1 MTPDSQPPAKSSNGM
16 MNLLSVLAQSTN
28 KWVQLGTLVLIALS
42 GFGNWVATW
51 NSADR
56 NKAEIE
62 ISRRVAWEGEQRI
75 KAEVIRQVQDM
86 HDWMEQ
92 AQTSFRQGNADS
104 AENRRML
111 VKLTQDVDELERKL
125 NATKTP

>member
-1 MTPDSQPPAKSSNGM
+1 MVSNSQPPAKSSNGM

-28 KWVQLGTLVLIALS
+28 KWVQFGTLALIALS
-42 GFGNWVATW
+42 GLSNWVATW

-75 KAEVIRQVQDM
+75 KAEVVRQVQEM
-86 HDWMEQ
+86 HDWVAQ
-92 AQTSFRQGNADS
+92 ARNAFSQGNADS

-111 VKLTQDVDELERKL
+111 VKLTQDIDDIERKL
-125 NATKTP
+125 KIHE

>member
-1 MTPDSQPPAKSSNGM
+1 MPEAKSPNGLVTVLSKLAESSNR
-16 MNLLSVLAQSTN
+16 
-28 KWVQLGTLVLIALS
+28 WVQLGTLGLIGLS
-42 GFGNWVATW
+42 GIGNWVATW

-75 KAEVIRQVQDM
+75 KAEVIRQVQEM

-92 AQTSFRQGNADS
+92 ARASFSQGNADS

-125 NATKTP
+125 NATKAP

>member
-28 KWVQLGTLVLIALS
+28 KWVQLGTLGLIGFS
-42 GFGNWVATW
+42 GLGNWIATW

-75 KAEVIRQVQDM
+75 RAEVVRQVQEM
-86 HDWMEQ
+86 HDWVAQ
-92 AQTSFRQGNADS
+92 ARNSFSQGNADS
-104 AENRRML
+104 AENRKML
-111 VKLTQDVDELERKL
+111 VKLTQDVDDIERKL
-125 NATKTP
+125 KIHD

>member
-1 MTPDSQPPAKSSNGM
+1 MVSDSQPPAKSSNGM

-28 KWVQLGTLVLIALS
+28 KWVQLGTLGLIGLS
-42 GFGNWVATW
+42 GLGNWVATW

-75 KAEVIRQVQDM
+75 KAEVVRQVQEV
-86 HDWMEQ
+86 HDWV
-92 AQTSFRQGNADS
+92 AQSRTAFSQGNVDS
-104 AENRRML
+104 AENRKML
-111 VKLTQDVDELERKL
+111 TKLIQDVDDIERKL
-125 NATKTP
+125 KIHE

>member
-16 MNLLSVLAQSTN
+16 MNLLSTLAQSTN
-28 KWVQLGTLVLIALS
+28 KWVQLGTLGLIAFS
-42 GFGNWVATW
+42 GIGNWVATW

-75 KAEVIRQVQDM
+75 RAEVIAQVHDM
-86 HDWMEQ
+86 HDWMVQ
-92 AQTSFRQGNADS
+92 ARNSFSQGNADS
-104 AENRRML
+104 AENRKML
-111 VKLTQDVDELERKL
+111 VKLTQDIDDIERKL
-125 NATKTP
+125 KIHD

>member
-1 MTPDSQPPAKSSNGM
+1 M
-16 MNLLSVLAQSTN
+16 MNLLSVLAQSSN
-28 KWVQLGTLVLIALS
+28 KWVQLGTLGLIGLS
-42 GFGNWVATW
+42 GVGNWVATW

-75 KAEVIRQVQDM
+75 KAEVVRQIQEM
-86 HDWMEQ
+86 HDWVAQ
-92 AQTSFRQGNADS
+92 ARNSFSQGNADS

-111 VKLTQDVDELERKL
+111 VKLTQDVDDIERKL
-125 NATKTP
+125 KIHE